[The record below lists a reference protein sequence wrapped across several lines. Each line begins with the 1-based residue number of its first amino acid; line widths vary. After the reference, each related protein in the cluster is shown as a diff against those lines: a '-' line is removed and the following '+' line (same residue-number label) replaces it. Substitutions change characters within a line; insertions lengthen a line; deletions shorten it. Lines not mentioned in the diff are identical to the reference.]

1 MNSLKIFSLFDKKSA
16 HFGKP
21 IIAPHH
27 APLIREFSEA
37 VNDDKSTFSKFPSD
51 FDLYEIGDFDHIT
64 GQITPQT
71 NPIHIINLTTL
82 KEIKQESIK
91 NG

>member
-1 MNSLKIFSLFDKKSA
+1 MNSLKIFSLRDTKSA

-21 IIAPHH
+21 IIAPHQ
-27 APLIREFSEA
+27 APLIREFTEA
-37 VNDDKSTFSKFPSD
+37 VNDDKTTYSKFPGD
-51 FDLYEIGDFDHIT
+51 FDLYEIGDFNHIT
-64 GQITPQT
+64 GQITPAT

-82 KEIKQESIK
+82 KQEVK